1 MSKRR
6 TTKPLH
12 PACVIDGETDPHEL
26 EAHHIG
32 GATVILCR
40 KCFRRLA
47 LALRVN
53 PSPIWIPP
61 DELEVIGHALLAE
74 ADLLAMLAQSRWQFG
89 QMLIER
95 VRREAPDQEPNE

>member
-6 TTKPLH
+6 TAKPRH
-12 PACVIDGETDPHEL
+12 PACLMCGATDPREL
-26 EAHHIG
+26 AAHHIG

-61 DELEVIGHALLAE
+61 DEIEVIGHALLAE

-89 QMLIER
+89 QMLIDR
-95 VRREAPDQEPNE
+95 VRREAPNEEPDD